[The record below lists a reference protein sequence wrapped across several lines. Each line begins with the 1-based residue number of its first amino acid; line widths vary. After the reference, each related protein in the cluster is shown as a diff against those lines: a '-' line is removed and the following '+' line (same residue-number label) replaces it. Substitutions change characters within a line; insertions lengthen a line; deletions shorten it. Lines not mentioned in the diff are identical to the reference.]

1 MWVFILLIKIGYI
14 LHFKCYGSGYFAK
27 YFVDLKDQRE
37 KEQKSVLFPVFRD
50 WGIDELT
57 RFKYFFN
64 LKADVKHLKCFSWT
78 IYKNGHEGF

>member
-1 MWVFILLIKIGYI
+1 MSIYIINKIGYI

-50 WGIDELT
+50 RGIDELT
-57 RFKYFFN
+57 RFKAY
-64 LKADVKHLKCFSWT
+64 
-78 IYKNGHEGF
+78 